1 METAVTTVLMDQRA
15 AHPATLPVRRRA
27 ALRALLATIKA
38 YDAYTGGHSERVANY
53 GGTIA
58 EQLALDPGE
67 VDVIRKAGYVHDIG
81 KICLP
86 EWLLNKPGPLNK
98 DEVNLFKRHP
108 VMGANILSGRRGM
121 DAVVPAVLHHHE
133 RWDGA
138 GYPAGLSGEA
148 IPLAARIVFV
158 ADAYDAMTSNRP
170 YGRVLNPHEAMK
182 ELERC
187 GGAEFDPT
195 VVSALVMAE
204 AAGSLGHETGGIEKL
219 LA

>member
-1 METAVTTVLMDQRA
+1 LSTVLIDQRA
-15 AHPATLPVRRRA
+15 SRPATRPVRRRV

-38 YDAYTGGHSERVANY
+38 YDAYTGGHSERVAHY

-58 EQLALDPGE
+58 EQLALDPE
-67 VDVIRKAGYVHDIG
+67 DVDVVRKAGYVHDIG

-86 EWLLNKPGPLNK
+86 EWVLNKPGPLNK
-98 DEVNLFKRHP
+98 DELDLVKRHT
-108 VMGANILSGRRGM
+108 VMGANILSGRPGM

-138 GYPAGLSGEA
+138 GYPAGLSGED

-170 YGRVLNPHEAMK
+170 YGRVMTQDEAMK
-182 ELERC
+182 ELQRS
-187 GGAEFDPT
+187 GGAEFDPG
-195 VVSALVMAE
+195 VVNALVMAGASE
-204 AAGSLGHETGGIEKL
+204 ALGNETGGIEKL